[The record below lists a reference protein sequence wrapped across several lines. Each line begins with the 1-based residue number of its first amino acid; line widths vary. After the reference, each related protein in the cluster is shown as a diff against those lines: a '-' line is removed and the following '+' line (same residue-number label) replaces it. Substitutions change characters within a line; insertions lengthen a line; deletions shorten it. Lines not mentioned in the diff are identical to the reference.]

1 MTQELLFID
10 YRDAG
15 NKTREFCDIYNKYLI
30 DQKEW
35 QIKSDKIYSK
45 SKKMS
50 KEKLKADVAE
60 DPYREYLRLQINK
73 RDLLAAFDELIYN
86 SEDDGYGWINEKR
99 NNTEVKYLKALRMA
113 VDRCKY
119 DINPEIILSL
129 QQLEAMQNN
138 KAAKEQD
145 LRPESAPRKELP
157 KQIRDMLP
165 NMTPQEMVEAMKP
178 YEPTGWEVITA
189 LQAQWPEMENYRAG
203 AYANG
208 IDPDD
213 PDRRKTAE
221 NFYQRHK
228 PREGK

>member
-1 MTQELLFID
+1 
-10 YRDAG
+10 
-15 NKTREFCDIYNKYLI
+15 
-30 DQKEW
+30 
-35 QIKSDKIYSK
+35 
-45 SKKMS
+45 
-50 KEKLKADVAE
+50 
-60 DPYREYLRLQINK
+60 
-73 RDLLAAFDELIYN
+73 
-86 SEDDGYGWINEKR
+86 
-99 NNTEVKYLKALRMA
+99 MA

-189 LQAQWPEMENYRAG
+189 LQAQWPEMENYPRWRVRKR
-203 AYANG
+203 
-208 IDPDD
+208 IDPMT
-213 PDRRKTAE
+213 PTGEKPPRTST
-221 NFYQRHK
+221 NVHK
-228 PREGK
+228 PREGKKRENRRE